1 MDCQSSPTKKVGR
14 PWLFQGLGEVH
25 LAIGDVLELVD
36 QDVLER
42 IVPSPLLDDPHSA
55 VYQVV
60 EGQRHL
66 LLLKQLLIRF
76 PNVSEYLKEALGPIL
91 VLLGVAP
98 LQGLLV
104 VQVSGLGMIQEG
116 SLEGETGGTAVLGK
130 SFLTSSSVGTG
141 LNFTP

>member
-1 MDCQSSPTKKVGR
+1 M
-14 PWLFQGLGEVH
+14 
-25 LAIGDVLELVD
+25 ELVD

-60 EGQRHL
+60 EVNGT

-98 LQGLLV
+98 LQDLLV

-116 SLEGETGGTAVLGK
+116 
-130 SFLTSSSVGTG
+130 
-141 LNFTP
+141 PRR